1 MAEPYRQLEVEQ
13 VADVFCVRLRHA
25 RLDIGSLDEL
35 TAEMDRL
42 VDEQDCRK
50 MVISLGPEEP
60 ECMYSL
66 FLAKLVSL
74 QKRLQ
79 MAEGSLTIAE
89 ASKDVQ
95 KIFEVC
101 GLESLFD
108 FKPSRTAALA
118 ALRQ

>member
-1 MAEPYRQLEVEQ
+1 MPEPYRQLEVEH
-13 VADVFCVRLRHA
+13 VADVVCVRLRHA
-25 RLDIGSLDEL
+25 RLDLGSLDEL
-35 TAEMDRL
+35 ILEMDRL
-42 VDEQDCRK
+42 VDETACRK

-79 MAEGSLTIAE
+79 MAGGSLTIAE
-89 ASKDVQ
+89 ASEDVQ

-101 GLESLFD
+101 RLKSLFD
-108 FKPSRTAALA
+108 FKPSRNEALA